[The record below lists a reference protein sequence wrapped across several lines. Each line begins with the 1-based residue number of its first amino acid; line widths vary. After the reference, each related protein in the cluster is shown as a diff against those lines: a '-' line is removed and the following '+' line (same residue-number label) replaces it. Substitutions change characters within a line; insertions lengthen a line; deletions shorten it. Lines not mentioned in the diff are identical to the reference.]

1 VGGRGAIVNGILASS
16 SPTVMWYVARG
27 SGVVAMVLLTAGV
40 VLGIVTSVR
49 WSSPGWPRFVIEFLH
64 RNVALL
70 TVVFIAIHVATVV
83 VDGFAPIGWKD
94 AVVPFVSSYRPLWLG
109 LGAIAFDLVVA
120 LVVTSLLR
128 HRFGH
133 RTWRVLH
140 WFAYVCWPV
149 AVVHGLGTGT
159 DTKVGFVLVVNVVC
173 VVAVLAAVWWRL
185 AVGWPERTEVRV
197 AALGVS
203 IVAPIALAIWLA
215 SGPLAAGWARTAGTP
230 ERLLTASNNQATAAP
245 AGQAATT
252 PTAGSSLPPVPFS
265 ASLSGTSQQSQPDS
279 TGRVTIQ
286 LSTTMSGGASGSLD
300 LELRGRPFE
309 GGGVILDQGTVG
321 LGPTGQSDL
330 YHGQVVSLE
339 GSDVVADVRS
349 DSGSGLEVVMSLSV
363 DRSSG
368 RVSGTVRAVAPG
380 NASRE
385 GRDRESD

>member
-1 VGGRGAIVNGILASS
+1 MNGVLASTG
-16 SPTVMWYVARG
+16 PTVMWYVARG
-27 SGVVAMVLLTAGV
+27 SGIVAMVLLTAGV

-49 WSSPGWPRFVIEFLH
+49 WSSPRWPRFVIEFLH

-70 TVVFIAIHVATVV
+70 TVVFLAIHISTVV

-133 RTWRVLH
+133 RTWRVVH

-159 DTKVGFVLVVNVVC
+159 DTKVGVVLVVNVVC
-173 VVAVLAAVWWRL
+173 VVAVLVAVWWRL
-185 AVGWPERTEVRV
+185 AVGWPGQAGVRV
-197 AALGVS
+197 TALGVS
-203 IVAPIALAIWLA
+203 LVAPLALAVWLA

-230 ERLLTASNNQATAAP
+230 QRLLTASNGQSTAA
-245 AGQAATT
+245 ASGQGTTTT
-252 PTAGSSLPPVPFS
+252 PSSGSSLPPPPFS
-265 ASLSGTSQQSQPDS
+265 ATLSGTSQQSQPDAS
-279 TGRVTIQ
+279 GRVTIR
-286 LSTTMSGGASGSLD
+286 LSTTMSGGTTGSLD
-300 LELRGRPFE
+300 VELRGEPVA

-321 LGPTGQSDL
+321 LGPTSQPDL
-330 YHGQVVSLE
+330 YHGRVVGLN
-339 GSDVVADVRS
+339 GSEIVADVRN
-349 DSGSGLEVVMSLSV
+349 DVGNGFEVVMRLSV

-368 RVSGTVRAVAPG
+368 QVSGTLRA
-380 NASRE
+380 ASPDATSRGGE
-385 GRDRESD
+385 DRESD